1 MQVLFFPSVDAQST
15 EQIWLEYKPIYS
27 FANGYKLA
35 MRASYR
41 TNLEEPLWRVWE
53 FRLMPEK
60 KLSKHFDVLASLQ
73 FLETVQFKELTT
85 SEIRLA
91 AGGRYHFLP
100 GRRVASGVLARVEF
114 RNVYQKAAEEW
125 NFTVRPRVQFFMSF
139 PINEKTMSP
148 GKVIY
153 FTSFIEFFLQNEEDV
168 QERYANRSW
177 IRLGLGY
184 KLNKRLKFE
193 LLYTRQDSK
202 NTITDNF
209 EDLTKENIFLFTLK
223 HHLY

>member
-1 MQVLFFPSVDAQST
+1 MRKNQFRTIMIFRWTTPRFNRHFFAFQVICLALLQVLLFQSVDAQST
-15 EQIWLEYKPIYS
+15 EQIWLEYKPTYS

-100 GRRVASGVLARVEF
+100 GRIQR
-114 RNVYQKAAEEW
+114 
-125 NFTVRPRVQFFMSF
+125 
-139 PINEKTMSP
+139 
-148 GKVIY
+148 
-153 FTSFIEFFLQNEEDV
+153 
-168 QERYANRSW
+168 
-177 IRLGLGY
+177 IRLPIV
-184 KLNKRLKFE
+184 
-193 LLYTRQDSK
+193 SK
-202 NTITDNF
+202 T
-209 EDLTKENIFLFTLK
+209 
-223 HHLY
+223 